1 MESKATFQMVAIAE
15 RIAAN
20 YGVSV
25 DEVLKRWRHGLRKSA
40 YTTRDFF
47 WGKGDI
53 SLRPKKIDRR
63 SAVARLPRACGV
75 ASRMIG
81 GAA

>member
-1 MESKATFQMVAIAE
+1 MKSKATFQMVAIAE

-25 DEVLKRWRHGLRKSA
+25 DEVLVGWRRGVKKTA

-47 WGKGDI
+47 WGDSDI
-53 SLRPKKIDRR
+53 SLRHKKMNRR
-63 SAVARLPRACGV
+63 SSAARLPRACGV
-75 ASRMIG
+75 ASRKLG
-81 GAA
+81 V